1 MFQLLNLM
9 TGAVYETE
17 QPRFVRKIGGV
28 WLQCNSIDAECIA
41 INGERFS
48 ISGRALV
55 DDAPQVLAVSKIN
68 PLQKISALNSDNDDI
83 KSAILDIQDAVLDI
97 YLNGLKGE

>member
-17 QPRFVRKIGGV
+17 QPRFVRKINGV

-48 ISGRALV
+48 IAGRAV
-55 DDAPQVLAVSKIN
+55 IEDAPQVLAVSKISA
-68 PLQKISALNSDNDDI
+68 LKKISALNSDNDDI
-83 KSAILDIQDAVLDI
+83 KAAILDITDAVLDI
-97 YLNGLKGE
+97 YSDLKGE